1 VELAVRRGIDTTE
14 FFDAVVRAWKNGK
27 ATCRG
32 LTLQCRLKKK
42 GRTIFLITEGNGV
55 IAQFPISEDVLKETN
70 PLKGFD
76 YVRERV
82 RYASRMRERR
92 AVDVGHVQIKDLRA
106 GMKRISLKARV
117 VEISKPR
124 LVLTRFNDY
133 VVFANATLSDRTS
146 TIKLTLWN
154 GRIGTVSVNDLVQI
168 ENADVITFRGERQLR
183 IGRAGT
189 LRVIRND
196 EPQPEQTVKCVIK

>member
-1 VELAVRRGIDTTE
+1 VELAVKRGIDTTE
-14 FFDAVVRAWKNGK
+14 FFNSIIHAWENGK

-32 LTLQCRLKKK
+32 LTVQCRLRKR
-42 GRTIFLITEGNGV
+42 GCAVFLITKGNSV

-92 AVDVGHVQIKDLRA
+92 AVDLSHVQIKDLRA

-117 VEISKPR
+117 VDISKPR

-154 GRIGTVSVNDLVQI
+154 GRIGMVSVNDLVQI

-183 IGRAGT
+183 IGRTGT
-189 LRVIRND
+189 LRVIRNG
-196 EPQPEQTVKCVIK
+196 EPQSEQTVKCVVK